1 MQYSIVGMDGR
12 QYGPVDVN
20 QLYQWALEGR
30 ITPDMKI
37 IDHTTN
43 NTFPASAMPELSA
56 VFSTPNQHTFHP
68 SPPPPYQGGPQYYP
82 PQYPNGFNP
91 YPNGNLHLRQDG
103 KPYKNKYVAG
113 LLGIFLG
120 ALGIHRFYLGYNS
133 IGLVMLLV
141 TLILGYFGGGLIMAI
156 WGIIDGVMC
165 LTGNMR
171 DADGYPLIG

>member
-1 MQYSIVGMDGR
+1 MQYSIIGMDGR

-20 QLYQWALEGR
+20 VLYEWAMDGR
-30 ITPDMKI
+30 ILPNTKI

-43 NTFPASAMPELSA
+43 TTFVASNMPELSA
-56 VFSTPNQHTFHP
+56 VFFTANQHSYQP
-68 SPPPPYQGGPQYYP
+68 PAPPPPGGHQYYP
-82 PQYPNGFNP
+82 PQYPNIPNPNP
-91 YPNGNLHLRQDG
+91 YGNVQYRQDG
-103 KPYKNKYVAG
+103 KPYKNKYIAG

-133 IGLVMLLV
+133 IGLIMLFV
-141 TLILGYFGGGLIMAI
+141 TLILGYFGGAMAMAI

-165 LTGNMR
+165 LTGSMR